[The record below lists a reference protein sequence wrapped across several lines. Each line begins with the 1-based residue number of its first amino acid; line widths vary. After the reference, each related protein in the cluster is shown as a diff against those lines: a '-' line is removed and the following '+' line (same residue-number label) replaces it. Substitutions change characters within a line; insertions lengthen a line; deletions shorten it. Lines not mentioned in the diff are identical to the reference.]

1 MSRTFRKCCEED
13 AGGKTTNLNKEDE
26 DRLSQKAYIPKD
38 INLGID
44 HELLQGFG
52 GRMAIQE
59 AVRGLSE
66 NGSMRRVKIRYKP
79 REIVAYYIQSD
90 HEEGSKRKR
99 KSGWLVP
106 GPGRAI
112 FYVPE
117 EQFNKF
123 FEFIEDEGRIVA

>member
-90 HEEGSKRKR
+90 HEDGSKRER